1 MDESFQKVVRFIGIA
16 SVIFVGCVA
25 VSVVLGL
32 VIELLAWLG
41 AGRALQ
47 AAVDWGNDLPVMAF
61 LDDVVAA
68 SGLDPAWLGYLGAMA
83 VLGLFGFFRG
93 RK

>member
-41 AGRALQ
+41 AEQALQ
-47 AAVDWGNDLPVMAF
+47 SSVKWLNNLPGMPV
-61 LDDVVAA
+61 LDEFVAA
-68 SGLDPAWLGYLGAMA
+68 SGLSPAWLGYLGAMA
-83 VLGLFGFFRG
+83 ILGLFGLFRG